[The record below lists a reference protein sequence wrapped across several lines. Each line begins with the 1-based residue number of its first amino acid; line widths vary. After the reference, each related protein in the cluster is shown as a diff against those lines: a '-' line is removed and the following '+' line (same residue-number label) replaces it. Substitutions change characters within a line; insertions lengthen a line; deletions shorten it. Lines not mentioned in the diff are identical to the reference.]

1 MWFEFK
7 EDYGSDV
14 MKEIKN
20 VIMSWV
26 FRLMKMRLTER
37 MASETPSC
45 IRNGKRNLVR

>member
-7 EDYGSDV
+7 EDYGGDV
-14 MKEIKN
+14 MEEIEN

-37 MASETPSC
+37 MASESPSC
-45 IRNGKRNLVR
+45 IRNGKRNLVQ